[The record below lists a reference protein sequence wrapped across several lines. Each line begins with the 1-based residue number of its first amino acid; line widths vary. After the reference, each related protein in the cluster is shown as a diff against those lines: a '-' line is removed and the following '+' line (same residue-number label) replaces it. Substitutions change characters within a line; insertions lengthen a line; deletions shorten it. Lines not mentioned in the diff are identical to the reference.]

1 MQIIPNV
8 HVIPGAIVNLYLII
22 DADGLTLIDAGL
34 VRSGK
39 KILRY
44 IASLGHTPHDL
55 RRIVIT
61 HSDGDHVGGLAALK
75 AASGARVYASPIEA
89 KAIAAGSVSRE
100 LKLRGLVKWLYETVP
115 WFKVEPATVDETLTD
130 GQVLPVLGGLRVVE
144 TPGHTPGHISLFA
157 PSARILFVG
166 DSLISRW
173 DQLHPSRGIN
183 TWDEALAM
191 KSAKAQAAL
200 GARIVCPAH
209 GPVVKNAVGKF
220 VEEIRDGS

>member
-8 HVIPGAIVNLYLII
+8 HVILGAIVNLYLIV
-22 DADGLTLIDAGL
+22 DADGLTLIDTGL
-34 VRSGK
+34 ARSGR

-44 IASLGHTPHDL
+44 IASLGHTPSDL
-55 RRIVIT
+55 RRIIIT

-89 KAIAAGSVSRE
+89 KAIAAGHASRE

-115 WFKVEPATVDETLTD
+115 WFKVEPATVDGTLTG
-130 GQVLPVLGGLRVVE
+130 GQVLPALGGLRVVE

-157 PSARILFVG
+157 PSAGILFVG
-166 DSLISRW
+166 DSLVSRW
-173 DQLHPSRGIN
+173 DQLHPSQGIN

-191 KSAKAQAAL
+191 ESAKAQVAL

-209 GPVVKNAVGKF
+209 GPVVKDAAGKF
-220 VEEIRDGS
+220 VEEIRDES